1 LIKNNLAI
9 PYPRR
14 REGKRGGFYL
24 FIFLFYLD
32 LPKNKKEGRKQSR
45 PPAFPQK
52 TRKIPLLF
60 WGREYEKQL
69 INIKIEK
76 K

>member
-1 LIKNNLAI
+1 MKNNFEHSL
-9 PYPRR
+9 PQ
-14 REGKRGGFYL
+14 REGERGGFYL
-24 FIFLFYLD
+24 FIILFYSDPL
-32 LPKNKKEGRKQSR
+32 KNKKEGRKQSR

-52 TRKIPLLF
+52 TRKIPPLF

-76 K
+76 I

>member
-1 LIKNNLAI
+1 MKNNFEHSL
-9 PYPRR
+9 PQ
-14 REGKRGGFYL
+14 RESGEKVRVLSIYNSFYSDPL
-24 FIFLFYLD
+24 
-32 LPKNKKEGRKQSR
+32 KNKKEGRKQSR

-52 TRKIPLLF
+52 TRKIPPLF

-69 INIKIEK
+69 INIKTEK